1 MAQYTYKARDK
12 YGKLIKGNI
21 EAASPLAAERQV
33 EKLELIPI
41 SIEEPAAGLSLEGFL
56 PDISLFG
63 GISKKDVIVFSRQLA
78 TLYQSGVPFSKSID
92 SLMEFS
98 RNKAFKGVLA
108 EIKKD
113 VEGGQT
119 LSSSLAKH
127 PKVFSEIYVN
137 MVAVGETT
145 GLLYDILMRMA
156 TILEKQEALKTK
168 VKSATFYPKI
178 VISAII
184 IAIVILVGFV
194 IPKFAMLYK
203 SFNVPL
209 PLETRILVA
218 ISNYFTAY
226 WYIFLIAAV
235 ALILGVKFYLNTN
248 SGRLWWDKSKLKI
261 PIFGS
266 IFHKSMMSQFTRIFG
281 LLFQSGLPVNRAF
294 ELMRNAVNNKYFT
307 AKIDEIHENITKGQS
322 ITDSFKNSKIF
333 SGIVIQMVSVGEE
346 TGHIDEMLAK
356 VSDYLDEDL
365 DRQLNTLQAS
375 IEPILLTIIF
385 GMVLFLALAIY
396 LPIIDVINFAKK
408 G

>member
-1 MAQYTYKARDK
+1 
-12 YGKLIKGNI
+12 
-21 EAASPLAAERQV
+21 
-33 EKLELIPI
+33 
-41 SIEEPAAGLSLEGFL
+41 
-56 PDISLFG
+56 
-63 GISKKDVIVFSRQLA
+63 
-78 TLYQSGVPFSKSID
+78 
-92 SLMEFS
+92 MEFS

-137 MVAVGETT
+137 MIAVGETT

-156 TILEKQEALKTK
+156 MILEKQEALKNK

-184 IAIVILVGFV
+184 IAVVILVGFV

-226 WYIFLIAAV
+226 WYIFLIAAAV
-235 ALILGVKFYLNTN
+235 LVIGVKFYLNTN
-248 SGRLWWDKSKLKI
+248 SGRLWWDKNKLKI

-266 IFHKSMMSQFTRIFG
+266 IFYKSMMSQFTRIFG
-281 LLFQSGLPVNRAF
+281 LLFQSGMPVNRAF

-307 AKIDEIHENITKGQS
+307 VKIDEIHENITKGQS